1 MAVEGND
8 KNGADEQA
16 ERELDAAE
24 LAERK
29 ERRQRREEAER
40 EAEQPDA
47 ALTHSEREQAIAH
60 RSLSAVAIYSVIRH
74 EGEEELSRP
83 ATSLWWSGVAAGLGI
98 STSVL
103 AEAMLHD
110 QLRGSP
116 YQHLIENFGYT
127 VGFCLVILSRLQLF
141 TENTITVVL
150 PILARPR
157 RRKFL
162 QAAKLWGIVFTANM
176 AGTFLAAVLA
186 IFARTTTPAL
196 TESMLEVSRH
206 FAESSG
212 VTALLLGIP
221 AGFIIAALVW
231 MLPSAKGTELFVI
244 ILFTYLIAACDFT
257 HVIAGSNEV
266 FLLVLNGE
274 MNLGTAITSLIAP
287 TLIGNIIGGTGL
299 FAMLAYGQ
307 VHEEM

>member
-1 MAVEGND
+1 M
-8 KNGADEQA
+8 KADSENTQEADNQA
-16 ERELDAAE
+16 ERDLDAAE

-29 ERRQRREEAER
+29 QRRQQREEAER

-47 ALTHSEREQAIAH
+47 ALTQTEREQVIAH
-60 RSLSAVAIYSVIRH
+60 RGLSAVAIYSVIRH

-83 ATSLWWSGVAAGLGI
+83 AISLWWSGVAAGLGI

-110 QLRGSP
+110 QLTDSP
-116 YQHLIENFGYT
+116 YQHLIENLGYT
-127 VGFCLVILSRLQLF
+127 VDFCLVILSRLQLF

-176 AGTFLAAVLA
+176 AGTFLAALLA
-186 IFARTTTPAL
+186 IYAGTTTPAL
-196 TESMLEVSRH
+196 TESMLEISRH

-212 VTALLLGIP
+212 ITALLLGIP

-244 ILFTYLIAACDFT
+244 MLFTYLIAACDFT

-274 MNLGTAITSLIAP
+274 MNIITAIADLIVP

>member
-1 MAVEGND
+1 M
-8 KNGADEQA
+8 
-16 ERELDAAE
+16 
-24 LAERK
+24 
-29 ERRQRREEAER
+29 
-40 EAEQPDA
+40 
-47 ALTHSEREQAIAH
+47 IAH
-60 RSLSAVAIYSVIRH
+60 RGLSAVAIYSVIRH

-83 ATSLWWSGVAAGLGI
+83 AISLWWSGVAAGLGI

-110 QLRGSP
+110 QLTDSP
-116 YQHLIENFGYT
+116 YQHLIENLGYT
-127 VGFCLVILSRLQLF
+127 VDFCLVILSRLQLF

-176 AGTFLAAVLA
+176 AGTFLAALLA
-186 IFARTTTPAL
+186 IYAGTTTPAL
-196 TESMLEVSRH
+196 TESMLEISRH

-212 VTALLLGIP
+212 ITALLLGIP

-244 ILFTYLIAACDFT
+244 MLFTYLIAACDFT

-274 MNLGTAITSLIAP
+274 MNIITAIADLIVP

>member
-1 MAVEGND
+1 MSDNKEATQQAED
-8 KNGADEQA
+8 AADARLDQA
-16 ERELDAAE
+16 ERG
-24 LAERK
+24 ER
-29 ERRQRREEAER
+29 EERRRQREQAER

-47 ALTHSEREQAIAH
+47 ALTENEREQVVAH
-60 RSLSAVAIYSVIRH
+60 RGLSAVAIYSVIRH

-83 ATSLWWSGVAAGLGI
+83 AISLWWSGVAAGLGI

-103 AEAMLHD
+103 AEAMLHGE
-110 QLRGSP
+110 LEGSP
-116 YQHLIENFGYT
+116 YQHLIENMGYT

-162 QAAKLWGIVFTANM
+162 QAAKLWGIVFSANM
-176 AGTFLAAVLA
+176 VGTLLAAILVIYA
-186 IFARTTTPAL
+186 GTTTPEL
-196 TESMLEVSRH
+196 TDSMLAISRH

-212 VTALLLGIP
+212 MTALLLGIP

-244 ILFTYLIAACDFT
+244 MLFTYLIAACDFT
-257 HVIAGSNEV
+257 HVIARSNEV

-274 MNLGTAITSLIAP
+274 MGLSPAIFDLILP